1 MSMTPGKKANYIF
14 YLLIITIVS
23 SLLAIILLREINK
36 IESFVGSRVIHYE

>member
-14 YLLIITIVS
+14 YLLIITVVS
-23 SLLAIILLREINK
+23 SLLTFVLLKEISK